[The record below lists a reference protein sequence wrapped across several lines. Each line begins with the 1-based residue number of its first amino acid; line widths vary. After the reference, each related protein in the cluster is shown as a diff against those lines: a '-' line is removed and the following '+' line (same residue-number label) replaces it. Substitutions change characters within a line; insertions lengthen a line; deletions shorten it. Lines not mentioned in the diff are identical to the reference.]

1 MGVGGRNGWCDAGA
15 RSLANP
21 KTHRYTD
28 WYIYIADSPKRK
40 RIINKLRMIVFK
52 PMKKVLTTGLLMI
65 VLSPVFA
72 QKITVSKQTTE
83 YRINPLGLE
92 NTNPYLSWQLMSN
105 ENGVRQTAYQILVSD
120 DSLALISD
128 KANVWDTKRVSSE
141 QSVNIVYKGKPL
153 QATHSYYWKVRVWD
167 NSGNAS
173 GWSAVNKWQ
182 MGLLNTADWKKAQW
196 IAYDKLA
203 DSLYNPLPIDGKK
216 DKATYNNVLPLFRKE
231 FKLAKKVKNATLF
244 MSGLGHFEATINGRL
259 VSDHFMDAGWSKYD
273 KEGLYVTLNVTH
285 LLNSGNNAIGAI
297 MGNGFGFVPPVAKR
311 FRKLKVM
318 HGHPMLIGRL
328 KVTYDD
334 GTEENIVTDQ
344 SWKTTKSPIT
354 FSSIYGG
361 EDYDANLEQPNWN
374 KVGFNDAAWQQT
386 IIVKGSPVLKSQQHE
401 PIKVME
407 TFLPV
412 SAKRIDAGDWV
423 YDMGQN
429 ASGIVA
435 IKLQGNKGDT
445 VRIYPGELLDA
456 SGQVTQ
462 KATGGPFY
470 FQYVLKGDGIEAY
483 QPKFTYSGFRYI
495 QIKGA
500 NYLQLQNGQP
510 KLLEVKTLHT
520 RNAMAENGNFRSSND
535 LFNKTET
542 LINWAIRSNASHV
555 LSDCPHREKLGWM
568 EQVHLMSPSIQY
580 TYDFPA
586 LGRKIMNDIKI
597 GQLENGLIAE
607 TNPEYVY
614 FTWGEKDMFRDSPE
628 WGSSG
633 IIYPWY
639 AYNWY
644 GDLKSLTEMY
654 PTMQRYIEYL
664 KERSENL
671 ILRNGLGDWYDIGPK
686 APGVSQLTPL
696 GVTGTAIFYY
706 NLNIMQKVAAL
717 LNKPNDV
724 KQYAALAE
732 RVSKAFNDEYFNKST
747 KQYATG
753 SQTSNA
759 MALYM
764 DLVPENDRPA
774 VLNNLVQG
782 IIDSSYRL
790 TAGDIGFRY
799 VVRVL
804 EKEGRSD
811 ILYKMNSRS
820 DVPGYGYQ
828 LAKGA
833 TALTESWMA
842 LPTVSNNHLMLGHL
856 KEWFYSGLVGLKI
869 DSSAIGY
876 KKFIV
881 APTPVGDVTQAEA
894 NIETLYGKVRA
905 DWQKQSDGSF
915 HLHVEVPVNTSA
927 TIILPFVSK
936 DVRVN
941 DKPEKK
947 SQFIINSGKYHIVAK
962 P

>member
-1 MGVGGRNGWCDAGA
+1 
-15 RSLANP
+15 
-21 KTHRYTD
+21 
-28 WYIYIADSPKRK
+28 
-40 RIINKLRMIVFK
+40 
-52 PMKKVLTTGLLMI
+52 MKKVLITGLLMI
-65 VLSPVFA
+65 ALMPVFA
-72 QKITVSKQTTE
+72 QKIAVSKQTIE
-83 YRINPLGLE
+83 YRSNPLGVE
-92 NTNPYLSWQLMSN
+92 NTHPYLSWQLVSN
-105 ENGVRQTAYQILVSD
+105 QNGTRQTAYQVLVSD
-120 DSLALISD
+120 DSIALVND
-128 KANVWDTKRVSSE
+128 KANIWDTKRTLSE
-141 QSVNIVYKGKPL
+141 QSVNILYKGKPL
-153 QATHSYYWKVRVWD
+153 QASQTYYWKVRVWD
-167 NSGNAS
+167 NSNTVS
-173 GWSAVNKWQ
+173 EWSAINKWQ
-182 MGLLNTADWKKAQW
+182 MGLLNAADWKQAQW
-196 IAYDKLA
+196 IAYDKMA

-216 DKATYNNVLPLFRKE
+216 DKASYNNILPLFRKE
-231 FKLAKKVKNATLF
+231 FTVTKKVKKATLF
-244 MSGLGHFEATINGRL
+244 MSGLGHFEATINGKP

-273 KEGLYVTLNVTH
+273 KEALYVTLDVTP
-285 LLNSGNNAIGAI
+285 LLANGSNAIGAI
-297 MGNGFGFVPPVAKR
+297 MGNGFVFVPPVAKR

-344 SWKTTKSPIT
+344 SWKTAKSPIT

-361 EDYDANLEQPNWN
+361 EDYDANLEQPGWN
-374 KVGFNDAAWQQT
+374 KAGFKDAAWQQPV
-386 IIVKGSPVLKSQQHE
+386 IVKGSPVLKSQQHE
-401 PIKVME
+401 PLKVMA
-407 TFLPV
+407 TFLPL
-412 SAKRIDAGDWV
+412 SAKRIDTGDWV

-456 SGQVTQ
+456 NGHVTQ
-462 KATGGPFY
+462 KATGAPFY
-470 FQYVLKGDGIEAY
+470 YQYVLKGGAVEEY
-483 QPKFTYSGFRYI
+483 QPKFTYYGFRYI

-500 NYLQLQNGQP
+500 NYLQVRNGQP

-520 RNAMAENGNFRSSND
+520 RNAMAENGVFKSSNE

-542 LINWAIRSNASHV
+542 LINWAIRSNVSHV
-555 LSDCPHREKLGWM
+555 LTDCPHREKLGWM
-568 EQVHLMSPSIQY
+568 EQVHLMSPSMQY
-580 TYDFPA
+580 SYDMA
-586 LGRKIMNDIKI
+586 AMGRKTMNDIKV

-644 GDLKSLTEMY
+644 GDLKMLTDMY
-654 PTMQRYIEYL
+654 PTMQRYIDYL

-706 NLNIMQKVAAL
+706 NLNIMQKVATL
-717 LNKPNDV
+717 LNRPADV
-724 KQYAALAE
+724 KQYAQLAAQV
-732 RVSKAFNDEYFNKST
+732 RKAFNDTYFNPAT

-764 DLVPENDRPA
+764 DLVPKTEKTA
-774 VLNNLVQG
+774 VLKNLVQG
-782 IIDSSYRL
+782 IVDSSYRL

-804 EKEGRSD
+804 EKEGYSD

-856 KEWFYSGLVGLKI
+856 KEWFYSGLAGLKI

-894 NIETLYGKVRA
+894 AIETLYGNVTTN
-905 DWQKQSDGSF
+905 WQKQADGSF
-915 HLHVEVPVNTSA
+915 YLHVEVPVNTSA
-927 TIILPFVSK
+927 TVILPFTARQVTLNNK
-936 DVRVN
+936 VEN
-941 DKPEKK
+941 NKEKLAL
-947 SQFIINSGKYHIVAK
+947 SSGKYDIVAK

>member
-1 MGVGGRNGWCDAGA
+1 
-15 RSLANP
+15 
-21 KTHRYTD
+21 
-28 WYIYIADSPKRK
+28 
-40 RIINKLRMIVFK
+40 MIVFK
-52 PMKKVLTTGLLMI
+52 PMKKILTTGVLMI
-65 VLSPVFA
+65 ALTPVFA
-72 QKITVSKQTTE
+72 QNITVSKQTTE
-83 YRINPLGLE
+83 YRTNPLGVE
-92 NTNPYLSWQLMSN
+92 NTSPYLSWQLVSN
-105 ENGVRQTAYQILVSD
+105 ENGVKQTAYQILVSD
-120 DSLALISD
+120 DSSALVND
-128 KANVWDTKRVSSE
+128 KANVWDTKRVASE
-141 QSVNIVYKGKPL
+141 QSVNIVYKGKQL
-153 QATHSYYWKVRVWD
+153 QAAQSYYWKVRVWD
-167 NSGNAS
+167 NTSKGS
-173 GWSAVNKWQ
+173 GWSAVSKWQ
-182 MGLLNTADWKKAQW
+182 MGLLNTADWKQAQW

-231 FKLAKKVKNATLF
+231 FKLAKKVKKATLF
-244 MSGLGHFEATINGRL
+244 MSGLGHFEATINGQL

-273 KEGLYVTLNVTH
+273 KEGLYVTLDVTH
-285 LLNSGNNAIGAI
+285 LLNSGNNSIAAI

-328 KVTYDD
+328 KVTYND
-334 GTEENIVTDQ
+334 GSEENIITDQ

-374 KVGFNDAAWQQT
+374 KVGFNDAGWQKV

-401 PIKVME
+401 PLKVME

-445 VRIYPGELLDA
+445 VRIYPGELLDGN
-456 SGQVTQ
+456 GQVTQ

-470 FQYVLKGDGIEAY
+470 FQYVLKGDGIEEY
-483 QPKFTYSGFRYI
+483 QPKFTYSGFRYV

-520 RNAMAENGNFRSSND
+520 RNAMAENGTFKSSND

-597 GQLENGLIAE
+597 GQLDNGLIAE

-671 ILRNGLGDWYDIGPK
+671 ILRNGLGDWYDIGPN

-706 NLNIMQKVAAL
+706 NLNIMQKIATL
-717 LNKPNDV
+717 LNQPNDV
-724 KQYAALAE
+724 KQYAQLASK
-732 RVSKAFNDEYFNKST
+732 VSKAFNDEYFNKST

-764 DLVPENDRPA
+764 DLVPKNDRPA
-774 VLNNLVQG
+774 VLDNLIKG
-782 IIDSSYRL
+782 IVDSSYRL

-869 DSSAIGY
+869 DSSAIAY

-894 NIETLYGKVRA
+894 NIETLYGKVKA
-905 DWQKQSDGSF
+905 NWQQQTDGSF
-915 HLHVEVPVNTSA
+915 HLHVDVPVNTSA
-927 TIILPFVSK
+927 TVIIPFLSK
-936 DVRVN
+936 NVTVN
-941 DKPEKK
+941 NKAENK
-947 SQFIINSGKYHIVAK
+947 SQFTISSGKYHIVAK